1 MACMGHTDLHRSTE
15 FVSPADC
22 TQRVAIMA
30 LVHHYWEATA
40 EPAAP
45 FQQHVQQAVRKL
57 SMYAAMRESTSS
69 SAACWNGAV
78 LGEQAS

>member
-1 MACMGHTDLHRSTE
+1 
-15 FVSPADC
+15 
-22 TQRVAIMA
+22 
-30 LVHHYWEATA
+30 
-40 EPAAP
+40 
-45 FQQHVQQAVRKL
+45 L